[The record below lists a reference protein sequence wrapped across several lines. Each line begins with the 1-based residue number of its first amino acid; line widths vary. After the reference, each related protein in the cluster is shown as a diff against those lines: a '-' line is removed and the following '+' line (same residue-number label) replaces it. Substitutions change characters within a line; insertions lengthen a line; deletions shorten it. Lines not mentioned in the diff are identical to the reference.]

1 MKVSR
6 EHVRYD
12 KVIDFP
18 LNQRFFKLP
27 VDNFLDVIG
36 ITPTAPQ
43 IAIINAMNDPTITR
57 VVACLSRR
65 NGKSF
70 ICYNVLAILKLLEPG
85 SSVLVVSP
93 NYSIS
98 GISWQAIHNL
108 IKQFGLEVER
118 DNSKDKEI
126 LFTNGSFFKIGSV
139 NQIDSV
145 VGRSYDLII
154 YEEAAI
160 ASKGGDSFNIQTS
173 PMLDKPNSKA
183 IFISTPRGNN
193 WFEEF
198 YKFGFDPDPT
208 MKNWCS
214 IHATWKDNPRVPE
227 SVIEQARRTTSP
239 EYFRQEYEADFST
252 FEGRVFTSFDVEKY
266 VFDPE
271 ELNLN
276 FLNDNYYERM
286 TGIDM
291 GFNDLTVMVV
301 VAYDFVN
308 DKYWLIDEYVD
319 NRQTTEIYAQNF
331 KRLIDHYDVYLN
343 FIDSAA
349 AQTKHDLA
357 MEHDITCVNAKKSVL
372 DGIEYVHSLINQGKL
387 MVSYKC
393 KETLYGLSNYSW
405 DDREGLQKAK
415 PKHDRASHSMDS
427 LRYVLY
433 SYTR

>member
-12 KVIDFP
+12 KIVDFP

-70 ICYNVLAILKLLEPG
+70 ICYNVLAMMKLLEPG
-85 SSVLVVSP
+85 SSVLIMSP
-93 NYSIS
+93 NYSIGNIGWS
-98 GISWQAIHNL
+98 AIHNL
-108 IKQFGLEVER
+108 IKQFDLEVVK
-118 DNSKDKEI
+118 DNSKDKEVE
-126 LFTNGSFFKIGSV
+126 LDNGSFLKIGSV
-139 NQIDSV
+139 NQADSV

-160 ASKGGDSFNIQTS
+160 SSKGGESFNIQTS
-173 PMLDKPNSKA
+173 PMLDKPNSKS
-183 IFISTPRGNN
+183 IFISTPRADN
-193 WFEEF
+193 WFKEF
-198 YKFGFDPDPT
+198 YDLGFSPDPT
-208 MKNWCS
+208 LQNWCS
-214 IHATWKDNPRVPE
+214 IHATWRDNPRVPE
-227 SVIEQARRTTSP
+227 SVIEQARKTTSDA
-239 EYFRQEYEADFST
+239 YFRQEYEADFST
-252 FEGRVFTSFDVEKY
+252 FEGRIFTSFDVEKY
-266 VFDPE
+266 VFDPDTADID
-271 ELNLN
+271 
-276 FLNDNYYERM
+276 FMNDKRFERF

-291 GFNDLTVMVV
+291 GFNDLTVMIVL
-301 VAYDFVN
+301 AYDLLEDRFYV
-308 DKYWLIDEYVD
+308 IDEYVD
-319 NRQTTEIYAQNF
+319 NRQTTEVYATNF
-331 KRLIDHYDVYLN
+331 QRLIDAYDILIN

-357 MEHDITCVNAKKSVL
+357 MEYDITCVNAKKSVL

-393 KETLYGLSNYSW
+393 KETLYGLNNYSW
-405 DDREGLQKAK
+405 DDREGLTKAK
-415 PKHDRASHSMDS
+415 PAHDRASHSMDA
-427 LRYVLY
+427 LRYGLY
-433 SYTR
+433 TVSR

>member
-6 EHVRYD
+6 ENISFD
-12 KVIDFP
+12 KITDFP

-70 ICYNVLAILKLLEPG
+70 ICYNVLAMMKLLEPG
-85 SSVLVVSP
+85 SSVLIMSP
-93 NYSIS
+93 NYSIGNIGWS
-98 GISWQAIHNL
+98 AIHNL
-108 IKQFGLEVER
+108 IKQFDLEVIK
-118 DNSKDKEI
+118 DNSKEKEVA
-126 LFTNGSFFKIGSV
+126 FENGSFLKIGSV
-139 NQIDSV
+139 NQADSV
-145 VGRSYDLII
+145 VGRSFDLVIL
-154 YEEAAI
+154 EEAAI
-160 ASKGGDSFNIQTS
+160 SSKGGDAFNIQIS

-183 IFISTPRGNN
+183 IFISTPRGDN
-193 WFEEF
+193 WFKEF
-198 YKFGFDPDPT
+198 YDLGFSPDPT
-208 MKNWCS
+208 LHNWCS

-252 FEGRVFTSFDVEKY
+252 FEGRIFTSFDVEKY

-271 ELNLN
+271 DIELD
-276 FLNDNYYERM
+276 FLNDKRFERI

-291 GFNDLTVMVV
+291 GFNDLTAMVV
-301 VAYDFVN
+301 FAYDFIE
-308 DKYWLIDEYVD
+308 DCFYLIDEYVD
-319 NRQTTEIYAQNF
+319 NRQTTEVYAQNF
-331 KRLIDHYDVYLN
+331 QKLIDHYDIMLN

-387 MVSYKC
+387 KVSYKC
-393 KETLYGLSNYSW
+393 KESLLTFQNYSW

-415 PKHDRASHSMDS
+415 PTHDRFSHAADAI
-427 LRYVLY
+427 RYALY